1 MAPGARPDFCLF
13 RDGCCGCGSR
23 GRPGHHHR
31 HLPRQEHA
39 ERGSSQPD
47 ETMNPTPSLHLWL
60 IPLLP
65 FLGFVLNGL
74 LGRRLPKAAV
84 TAIALLFTAAPL
96 AQVTSIALQFSSL
109 TLPHVERLPMPW
121 ITTSAFRAD
130 FSFLL

>member
-1 MAPGARPDFCLF
+1 MAPAPGTDFRFL
-13 RDGCCGCGSR
+13 RDGCRCRGSR
-23 GRPGHHHR
+23 SGPGHHHR

-96 AQVTSIALQFSSL
+96 ARGT
-109 TLPHVERLPMPW
+109 
-121 ITTSAFRAD
+121 
-130 FSFLL
+130 